1 MKDDK
6 KWVPEIV
13 YQEDSTVPFIEVP
26 EKEEMPEKIY
36 MFEYKKTGEYE
47 PGPDGED
54 VPICDM
60 DIHIYFQYKK
70 AKEVL
75 DKETLDKVRVAFG
88 LETLDKAIEEGR
100 KISAKVSEKA
110 DLK

>member
-1 MKDDK
+1 MSET
-6 KWVPEIV
+6 KWIPEIF
-13 YQEDSTVPFIEVP
+13 YQEDSQVPFIEVP
-26 EKEEMPEKIY
+26 EEEEMPEKLY
-36 MFEYKKTGEYE
+36 MFEYKKTGKYE

-88 LETLDKAIEEGR
+88 LETLDKAMEKGR
-100 KISAKVSEKA
+100 RISASVSDNA